1 MLAASACSLLFSSLR
16 NVEMV
21 PVAAGFLGPG
31 HSLLGPIQQ
40 FVGFLPIQRVHC
52 KSEADRDNGFLIRH
66 RDRLGHRDKNSLRH
80 DFHIMLA
87 RDTFQQTGKDI
98 AAKSRNSVDFPHTL
112 LQTVSGG
119 SKKGIANLKA
129 MLPCHFLQAVHP
141 SNTTPTSCFF
151 HLAIARAWASRSRNS
166 ARLANAVKGSNCAR

>member
-16 NVEMV
+16 NVEMI
-21 PVAAGFLGPG
+21 PVAAGFLGAG
-31 HSLLGPIQQ
+31 HGLLGPIQQ

-52 KSEADRDNGFLIRH
+52 KSQADRDNGFLIRYL
-66 RDRLGHRDKNSLRH
+66 DRLGHRDKNSLRH
-80 DFHIMLA
+80 DLHIMLA

-129 MLPCHFLQAVHP
+129 MLPCHFLEAVQSQQHNP
-141 SNTTPTSCFF
+141 NFDFLPLGHRQGVREPVAEQCP
-151 HLAIARAWASRSRNS
+151 I
-166 ARLANAVKGSNCAR
+166 G